1 MKQQRLNLAVA
12 IVIIA
17 LFQTQMPMP
26 TDPSGQ
32 MTAQQLIQQHGDA
45 RPHTGL
51 IADPSGVA
59 VIHALKQKP

>member
-12 IVIIA
+12 IAIIA

-26 TDPSGQ
+26 DPSGQ
-32 MTAQQLIQQHGDA
+32 VTVKQMTQQHGDTL
-45 RPHTGL
+45 PHTGL